1 MHGES
6 ARRVQA
12 SPTYSGRSFAQKS
25 AQDDR
30 LYFISEELVYA
41 KFNARLNDP
50 RSFMIFSCSS
60 VIA

>member
-1 MHGES
+1 VPGGCKPVRS
-6 ARRVQA
+6 ITGDP
-12 SPTYSGRSFAQKS
+12 SPKRG

-30 LYFISEELVYA
+30 LSFISEELVYA

-50 RSFMIFSCSS
+50 RSFMIFSCNS